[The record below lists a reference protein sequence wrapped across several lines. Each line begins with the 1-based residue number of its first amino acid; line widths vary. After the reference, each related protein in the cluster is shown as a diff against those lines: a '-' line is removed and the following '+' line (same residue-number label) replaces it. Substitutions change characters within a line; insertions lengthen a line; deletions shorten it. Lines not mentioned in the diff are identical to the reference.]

1 MDVGQGPWA
10 EYREQEGMPT
20 TQYQTRCGGGTGRA
34 AAARSRT
41 PLSGSADAFR
51 PSVPSYYGDAASS
64 SQDRQRSPLGGP
76 GFPVRMPR
84 AYIFYDLIFYVAEC
98 LYALRDFVPPRGSG
112 CNRVS
117 PPCRAGRIA
126 TSLNAAGAPTRRHRW
141 ASMPCGRRILFDQV
155 CRNVA
160 QPYASAS

>member
-1 MDVGQGPWA
+1 MSLYSRAGQKTVNCSWLLEGPRCRLQCNRSNLEGFLRTVGWHF
-10 EYREQEGMPT
+10 T
-20 TQYQTRCGGGTGRA
+20 
-34 AAARSRT
+34 
-41 PLSGSADAFR
+41 
-51 PSVPSYYGDAASS
+51 
-64 SQDRQRSPLGGP
+64 SPLGRP
-76 GFPVRMPR
+76 GFPLRMPR
-84 AYIFYDLIFYVAEC
+84 AYVFFLKKNILIFYVADC
-98 LYALRDFVPPRGSG
+98 LYALRDFLPPRGSG
-112 CNRVS
+112 CNSVS